1 MIGESPIAAPSSAAN
16 RTKPIMELDSA
27 IRQQFGKELE
37 AASERPSKKL
47 ALFAIIGLS
56 CVFLLSAVLKPPTGE
71 YFTVCGFKNFTG
83 LPCPGCGLTHSFCA
97 LAKGELSDAFSFNLL
112 GPALF
117 LILVF
122 AWVRSMSVL
131 LNRSNMVQL
140 VDRVAERCNLVRMF
154 AIGFGVYGIARIV
167 YLLAFRPLSFHD
179 SPLSQLIVR
188 LIH

>member
-1 MIGESPIAAPSSAAN
+1 M
-16 RTKPIMELDSA
+16 
-27 IRQQFGKELE
+27 RQQSENGLE
-37 AASERPSKKL
+37 AAAERPSKKL
-47 ALFAIIGLS
+47 ALFAITGLS
-56 CVFLLSAVLKPPTGE
+56 VVFLLSAVLNPSTGE

-97 LAKGELSDAFSFNLL
+97 LAKGDFPDAFSFNVL
-112 GPALF
+112 GPPLF

-140 VDRVAERCNLVRMF
+140 LDRIAERFNVMRMF

-167 YLLAFRPLSFHD
+167 YLLAYHPLSFHD
-179 SPLSQLIVR
+179 SPLSQLIAR